1 MTAATLNDTLVLG
14 ALTGMRS
21 LAGPTALA
29 LPQGGMAGR
38 IATMLAA
45 GEMAADK
52 TSIVGDRIEAIPLAG
67 RAAMGALVGGV
78 IARQDDANMWIGGL
92 IGAAAAVAMAHIAFR
107 LRKRLPMSSAMGGL
121 LEDSIVLGVGAMYAR
136 RRRGR

>member
-29 LPQGGMAGR
+29 LPEGGMISR
-38 IATMLAA
+38 VATMLAA

-52 TSIVGDRIEAIPLAG
+52 TSLVGDRIDAIPLAG

-78 IARQDDANMWIGGL
+78 IARQDDGNIWLGGL
-92 IGAAAAVAMAHIAFR
+92 LGAAAAVAMAHIAFH
-107 LRKRLPMSSAMGGL
+107 LRKRLPMSSAMGGM
-121 LEDSIVLGVGAMYAR
+121 LEDAIVLGVGAQYAR